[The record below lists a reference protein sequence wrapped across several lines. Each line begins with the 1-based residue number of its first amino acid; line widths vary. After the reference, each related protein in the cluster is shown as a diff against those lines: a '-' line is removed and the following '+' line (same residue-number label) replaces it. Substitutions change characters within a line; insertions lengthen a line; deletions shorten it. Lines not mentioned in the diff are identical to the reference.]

1 MIRYRVIEHTAD
13 LTVYFYGRS
22 PEEVFVNAG
31 RVMFELLLTGRP
43 DGRKEK
49 RRIAIDG
56 VDHEDLLINWLSE
69 LLFLYS
75 SRDQALSEVD
85 IEDLSPTGLRARAE
99 MVSFNPETIGVK
111 TEVKAVTY
119 HRIEFKPTKSG
130 WRARVTFDL

>member
-1 MIRYRVIEHTAD
+1 MPRYRFTEHTAD
-13 LTVYFYGRS
+13 LSVFFYGRS

-31 RVMFELLLTGRP
+31 LVMFELLLDGRP
-43 DGRKEK
+43 DGEREK
-49 RRIAIDG
+49 RRIVIEG
-56 VDHEDLLINWLSE
+56 VDREDLLVQWLSE
-69 LLFLYS
+69 LLYLYS

-85 IEDLSPTGLRARAE
+85 IEDLSPTGLRAWAE
-99 MVSFNPETIGVK
+99 LVSFNPETIGVK

>member
-1 MIRYRVIEHTAD
+1 MPRYRITDHTAD

-31 RVMFELLLTGRP
+31 QVMFELLLDGRP
-43 DGRKEK
+43 DGKKEK
-49 RRIAIDG
+49 RRIAIDA
-56 VDHEDLLINWLSE
+56 VDHEDLLVQWLSE

-85 IEDLSPTGLRARAE
+85 IEDLSPTRLRAWAE
-99 MVSFNPETIGVK
+99 LVSFNPETIGVK

>member
-1 MIRYRVIEHTAD
+1 MPRYRFTEHTAD
-13 LTVYFYGRS
+13 LTVFFYGRS

-31 RVMFELLLTGRP
+31 LVMFELLLDGRP
-43 DGRKEK
+43 DGEREK
-49 RRIAIDG
+49 RRIVIEG
-56 VDHEDLLINWLSE
+56 VDREDLLVQWLSE
-69 LLFLYS
+69 LLYLYS

-85 IEDLSPTGLRARAE
+85 IEDLSPTGLRAWAE
-99 MVSFNPETIGVK
+99 LVSFNPETIGVK